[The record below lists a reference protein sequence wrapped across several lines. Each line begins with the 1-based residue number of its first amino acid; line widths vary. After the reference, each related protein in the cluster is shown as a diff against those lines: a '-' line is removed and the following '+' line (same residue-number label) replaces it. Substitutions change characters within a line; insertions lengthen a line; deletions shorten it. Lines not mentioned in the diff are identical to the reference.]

1 MTFTGPSS
9 PGNVAVSGGRPP
21 YSYDDTF
28 CRAQS
33 IAEVVSTPPP
43 SQNPVVYEVSYG
55 TALGNCTITFTD
67 TQKSTATLNVTNDY
81 NPH

>member
-1 MTFTGPSS
+1 VTVTG
-9 PGNVAVSGGRPP
+9 GTPP

-43 SQNPVVYEVSYG
+43 SQNPAVFVVSYG
-55 TALGNCTITFTD
+55 TTLGTCSITFAD
-67 TQKSTATLNVTNDY
+67 TKKSSAPLTVTNDY